1 MRCTQCQQPDTR
13 VLESREIDDGRA
25 IRRRRL
31 CNHCGNRFT
40 SYERVEVPRLL
51 VVKKSGEREQFDRE
65 KLSRG
70 IYRAAEKRPISA
82 DKIEEV
88 VSTLERE
95 VYARGESELSSA
107 EIGELT
113 MQALAKLDE
122 VAYVR
127 FASVYRSFTSAESFR
142 DHIAQL
148 RASGSAPQPRKHK

>member
-13 VLESREIDDGRA
+13 VLESREVDDGRA

-31 CNHCGNRFT
+31 CNHCGARFT
-40 SYERVEVPRLL
+40 SYERVELPRLL
-51 VVKKSGEREQFDRE
+51 VVKKSGEREQYDRE
-65 KLSRG
+65 KLARG

-82 DKIEEV
+82 EQIEDL
-88 VSTLERE
+88 VSNIERD
-95 VYARGESELSSA
+95 VYARGESELSTQS
-107 EIGELT
+107 IGE
-113 MQALAKLDE
+113 MVMEALASLDE

-148 RASGSAPQPRKHK
+148 KRSTRRKST